1 MSHFSIAGLQLDL
14 HAGDNL
20 DALANE
26 IIKTKLRFPW
36 VDMIVLSELGTY
48 GSEKKYASELPNK
61 TENFYC
67 QLAKEQDVW
76 LIPGSLYEQA
86 GSEVF
91 NTTTVINNKGEVVQR
106 YRKIYPFYPYEDGVS
121 CGQDFVVFD
130 VPQGRI
136 GVAICYDLW
145 FPEVARQLTSMGAE
159 VLIYPTLTGTIDRP
173 IELIMAQ
180 ATAAT
185 NQSYVIAI
193 NAAGQAGNGQ
203 SIVVGP
209 EGNII
214 YQAGVGVE
222 IIPIEVDFELIR
234 RNRERGLHCL
244 GQPLKSF
251 AKNQVKFSVYADKA
265 PLETILKE
273 LGPLCIP
280 KINTIKRN

>member
-1 MSHFSIAGLQLDL
+1 
-14 HAGDNL
+14 
-20 DALANE
+20 
-26 IIKTKLRFPW
+26 
-36 VDMIVLSELGTY
+36 
-48 GSEKKYASELPNK
+48 
-61 TENFYC
+61 
-67 QLAKEQDVW
+67 
-76 LIPGSLYEQA
+76 
-86 GSEVF
+86 
-91 NTTTVINNKGEVVQR
+91 
-106 YRKIYPFYPYEDGVS
+106 
-121 CGQDFVVFD
+121 
-130 VPQGRI
+130 
-136 GVAICYDLW
+136 
-145 FPEVARQLTSMGAE
+145 
-159 VLIYPTLTGTIDRP
+159 
-173 IELIMAQ
+173 MAQ